1 MKALLLTGVN
11 EKLLRFDVRQLVGYV
26 ESTRND
32 DGGYCFYRLNESNAA
47 DTFYA
52 VYALTALNRP
62 VPEPELTAD
71 FLQQRQGSD
80 GSFQSIYS
88 ADYVLRA
95 LDLLGVPPLFDSDD
109 FLHSQLRGTLSIVS
123 QPYYQLSNSFLESL
137 GRAVAI
143 LALRRKEPSPAVKTE
158 VVAAVRQYRR
168 PEGGFGVDHASI
180 YSTYNAVQALSFSPA
195 DCLAGVSQWIRRCE
209 WKTGGF
215 SQTPMNTP
223 NYLDEIHRGLSIMQ
237 AVNES
242 PRYRQEIARFIGQ
255 LQNANG
261 GFRRAVDSG
270 ISSLENA
277 YYALK
282 ALVVLG
288 YWKVRYDNTRI

>member
-1 MKALLLTGVN
+1 MKALPARPN

-26 ESTRND
+26 ASTRSD

-52 VYALTALNRP
+52 VYVLTALNRS

-71 FLQQRQGSD
+71 FLRQRQGSD

-95 LDLLGVPPLFDSDD
+95 LDLLGVPSLFDPND
-109 FLHSQLRGTLSIVS
+109 FLQSQLKRTLSIVS
-123 QPYYQLSNSFLESL
+123 QSYYELSNSFLESL

-143 LALRRKEPSPAVKTE
+143 LALWHEEPRSEVMTE
-158 VVAAVRQYRR
+158 LVEAVRPYKR
-168 PEGGFGVDHASI
+168 PEGGFGVDHASV
-180 YSTYNAVQALSFSPA
+180 YSMYNAVQALSFSPS
-195 DCLAGVSQWIRRCE
+195 DYLAGVSQWIRRCE
-209 WKTGGF
+209 WGAGGF
-215 SQTPMNTP
+215 SQTPVNTP
-223 NYLDEIHRGLSIMQ
+223 NYLDEIHRGLSIKR
-237 AVNES
+237 AVNER
-242 PRYRQEIARFIGQ
+242 PRYPQETARFIGQ

-261 GFRRAVDSG
+261 GFRPAVDSG

-282 ALVVLG
+282 ALVELS
-288 YWKVRYDNTRI
+288 YWKG